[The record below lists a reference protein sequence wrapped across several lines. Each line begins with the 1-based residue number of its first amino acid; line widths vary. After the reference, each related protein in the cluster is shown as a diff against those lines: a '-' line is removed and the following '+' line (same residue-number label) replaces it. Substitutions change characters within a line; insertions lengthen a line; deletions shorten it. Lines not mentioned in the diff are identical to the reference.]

1 MFFYRFE
8 VEKKTG
14 TIRVAECDQPGA
26 PHCLDFETRQV
37 YFLSF
42 KVYSSLV
49 TFTIKFIN
57 SIELFRLGLFQ
68 VMWFFFC
75 LFQCLV

>member
-8 VEKKTG
+8 LEKKTG

-49 TFTIKFIN
+49 TQFIN

-68 VMWFFFC
+68 VMWFFSVYFK
-75 LFQCLV
+75 VW

>member
-42 KVYSSLV
+42 KVP
-49 TFTIKFIN
+49 I
-57 SIELFRLGLFQ
+57 
-68 VMWFFFC
+68 FFFGDTYN
-75 LFQCLV
+75 